1 MSKRLRKA
9 REELAVADE
18 QLSVLSE
25 AADEA
30 RIRSLVSE
38 TPLAARQSQEAE
50 RNAEAMQ
57 GARRQ
62 PCLTGQAA
70 GSRDRRAARQAGPR
84 QCRLGRLAV
93 GLRAAGAR
101 PVARRPDREPLAF
114 RPAEVTLAG
123 AQASYPKGGRS
134 PPVKPLPVGANK
146 RPRRTNFGHYVYSI
160 SQEKGRVKLEW
171 LPESS

>member
-1 MSKRLRKA
+1 MSKRLRRA

-57 GARRQ
+57 GARDSLVSQVKRLEAEIDELLDKLV
-62 PCLTGQAA
+62 PGNA
-70 GSRDRRAARQAGPR
+70 G
-84 QCRLGRLAV
+84 
-93 GLRAAGAR
+93 
-101 PVARRPDREPLAF
+101 
-114 RPAEVTLAG
+114 
-123 AQASYPKGGRS
+123 
-134 PPVKPLPVGANK
+134 
-146 RPRRTNFGHYVYSI
+146 
-160 SQEKGRVKLEW
+160 
-171 LPESS
+171 

>member
-1 MSKRLRKA
+1 VDAALPCGRWPGTSSSVRKA

-57 GARRQ
+57 GARDSLVSQVKRLEAEIDELLDKLV
-62 PCLTGQAA
+62 PGSA
-70 GSRDRRAARQAGPR
+70 G
-84 QCRLGRLAV
+84 
-93 GLRAAGAR
+93 
-101 PVARRPDREPLAF
+101 
-114 RPAEVTLAG
+114 
-123 AQASYPKGGRS
+123 
-134 PPVKPLPVGANK
+134 
-146 RPRRTNFGHYVYSI
+146 
-160 SQEKGRVKLEW
+160 
-171 LPESS
+171 

>member
-57 GARRQ
+57 GARDSLVSQVKRLEAEIDELLDKLV
-62 PCLTGQAA
+62 PGNA
-70 GSRDRRAARQAGPR
+70 G
-84 QCRLGRLAV
+84 
-93 GLRAAGAR
+93 
-101 PVARRPDREPLAF
+101 
-114 RPAEVTLAG
+114 
-123 AQASYPKGGRS
+123 
-134 PPVKPLPVGANK
+134 
-146 RPRRTNFGHYVYSI
+146 
-160 SQEKGRVKLEW
+160 
-171 LPESS
+171 